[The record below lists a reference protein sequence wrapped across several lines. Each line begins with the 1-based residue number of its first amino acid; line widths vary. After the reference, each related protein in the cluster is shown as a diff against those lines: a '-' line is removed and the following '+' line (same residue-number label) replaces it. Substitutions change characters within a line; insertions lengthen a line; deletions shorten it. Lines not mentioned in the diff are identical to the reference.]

1 MPQAKTILEH
11 PTVQRAR
18 LRAKCE
24 RAVDRLLA
32 VLDLIDGDPDAEP
45 SLGFAEPRQN
55 PHAYGALDQTHIAE
69 GATDD
74 REDEHD
80 GREPD
85 EDAEDT
91 LGRTE
96 AIDQSRRQVGADDL
110 EPRHGQRRHP
120 ARYQG
125 HAPPRLPAAW
135 RGHIGRS
142 AVDLGR
148 RGPGDRQR

>member
-110 EPRHGQRRHP
+110 EPSLGSPPPSNPRRILP
-120 ARYQG
+120 TAAGKAKRGAR
-125 HAPPRLPAAW
+125 ARPC
-135 RGHIGRS
+135 S
-142 AVDLGR
+142 R
-148 RGPGDRQR
+148 RYG